1 MCSRKRWSVWCV
13 FGCLLCCILYGVGAE
28 AQSLPKD
35 SIQLSDQLEEV
46 VVTGTGTR
54 HYSAVAPVRT
64 EVVSKQDLISISGH
78 NLDGILTTISP
89 SFDALNSG
97 MGSGITLGGL
107 GNSYI
112 LVLVN
117 GRRLHGDVGGQNDLG
132 KISASMIEK
141 IEIVKG
147 AASTLYGSDAIAGV
161 INIIT
166 KDYTD
171 TPLSVVNSTRLG
183 SYGQWQ
189 QNNTIAWGYKTFSS
203 VTQYSGDRSS
213 GWQNS
218 TQELYRKELYENSTT
233 ETTSAFYNH
242 RIQQEIAWRP
252 NRQWEVRGTGML
264 YKKRIYH
271 KPGGPRWRQFNLR
284 YNDQAASVETTYRP
298 SAYQTFN
305 LLASFD
311 RHAYHYDYYSRYLD
325 EYLQPEVLD
334 DGRLHYVPMPFYY
347 QPGESSLESDQRQ
360 YLLHAK
366 GSMYFGTDHQATFG
380 VEGIVDHLIAP
391 NRMPNGSG
399 SAYTL
404 SAYAQ
409 DEWQVT
415 PLFNVTGGVRYLYH
429 KAFGSHITPKL
440 SLQYRF
446 GESGLQ
452 LRGTYGRGF
461 KTPTIKEIYY
471 EYQRTM
477 MSKLRVYLGNPDL
490 KPQVSD
496 YFSLGFSY
504 DPSKKLSM
512 HLYGSYNQLN
522 NMITLIPVPL
532 PSKYQ
537 SDEGRELDGAMQ
549 YINAEDAKIWE
560 LEYAMTWAPVKY
572 LKLSMGYTLTNTSTH
587 VYDSELT
594 KKGDGKP
601 VIVERPIDGTSK
613 HKGTVG
619 ATYTLRKKHYDL
631 VAGLHGRLQTDRY
644 YAYYGDASGFALWN
658 LTTTHRFKYWKQ
670 WNLQLTLG
678 VNNIFDYKETHPY
691 GLNFGTKTPGR
702 TYFATV
708 KIGFDQKKD

>member
-1 MCSRKRWSVWCV
+1 M
-13 FGCLLCCILYGVGAE
+13 FGCLLCCALYGVGAE

-203 VTQYSGDRSS
+203 VTQYSGDRSN

-284 YNDQAASVETTYRP
+284 YNDQAASVETTYHQVPTRP
-298 SAYQTFN
+298 
-305 LLASFD
+305 
-311 RHAYHYDYYSRYLD
+311 
-325 EYLQPEVLD
+325 
-334 DGRLHYVPMPFYY
+334 
-347 QPGESSLESDQRQ
+347 
-360 YLLHAK
+360 
-366 GSMYFGTDHQATFG
+366 
-380 VEGIVDHLIAP
+380 LI
-391 NRMPNGSG
+391 S
-399 SAYTL
+399 
-404 SAYAQ
+404 
-409 DEWQVT
+409 
-415 PLFNVTGGVRYLYH
+415 
-429 KAFGSHITPKL
+429 
-440 SLQYRF
+440 
-446 GESGLQ
+446 
-452 LRGTYGRGF
+452 
-461 KTPTIKEIYY
+461 
-471 EYQRTM
+471 
-477 MSKLRVYLGNPDL
+477 
-490 KPQVSD
+490 
-496 YFSLGFSY
+496 
-504 DPSKKLSM
+504 
-512 HLYGSYNQLN
+512 
-522 NMITLIPVPL
+522 
-532 PSKYQ
+532 
-537 SDEGRELDGAMQ
+537 
-549 YINAEDAKIWE
+549 
-560 LEYAMTWAPVKY
+560 
-572 LKLSMGYTLTNTSTH
+572 
-587 VYDSELT
+587 
-594 KKGDGKP
+594 
-601 VIVERPIDGTSK
+601 
-613 HKGTVG
+613 
-619 ATYTLRKKHYDL
+619 
-631 VAGLHGRLQTDRY
+631 
-644 YAYYGDASGFALWN
+644 
-658 LTTTHRFKYWKQ
+658 
-670 WNLQLTLG
+670 
-678 VNNIFDYKETHPY
+678 
-691 GLNFGTKTPGR
+691 
-702 TYFATV
+702 
-708 KIGFDQKKD
+708 